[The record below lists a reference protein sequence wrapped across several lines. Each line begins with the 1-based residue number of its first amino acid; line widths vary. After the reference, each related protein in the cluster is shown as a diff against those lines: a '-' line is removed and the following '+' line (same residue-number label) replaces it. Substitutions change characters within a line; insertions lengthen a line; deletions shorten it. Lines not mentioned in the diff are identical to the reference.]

1 MFGRSAEIAAIED
14 VISRARSGAGSA
26 LVLRG
31 EAGVGK
37 TALLDLAVTRR
48 GDLRVLRTTGV
59 EPESDLAFAAL
70 HQLLRPVAGLLDALP
85 EPQRAAVGG
94 ALGLGGGASGD
105 RFLLAAGVLSLLAEA
120 AAPHGL
126 VCVVDDFQW
135 VDRASA
141 DALLFAAR
149 RLGTER
155 IAMLLAVR
163 GDTPLKGVPSLPIDG
178 LPEPAATGLLN
189 AAAPAPWQ
197 EDTAASH
204 AAAGT
209 GVPGVGVPDAR
220 VAGAGVP
227 EDGAGGGMAPGVR
240 RELAALTG
248 GNPLA
253 LRETVR
259 RLSPGQLAGREP
271 LPDPLPGGTRL
282 FGEQVAALSG
292 EARLV
297 ALLAALEGDLDV
309 VLRAAARMG
318 AGREALH
325 ELEAAGLARVEGPS
339 VRFRHPLV
347 RSAVHEA
354 ATPADRR
361 EAHRAL
367 AGQAEGDRRA
377 WHLAAA
383 TLGQDESVAAA
394 LAETA
399 ARARD
404 RGGYGDAAT
413 ALARAAELTPA
424 PAVRAARLKDAAVA
438 AWLGGRPGQAESLL
452 AEAREHAAGDA
463 ALGMELA
470 QLRGR
475 FELNSGSAAEAVR
488 ILAAGDSLDMLAD
501 AAEAASY
508 AGDTAAIVEIGR
520 RASSHPEGF
529 LRDVLT
535 GIGLTLS
542 GGTFPDAPPPDAS
555 GLRRPAGPP
564 GAGQTQT
571 HEGTP
576 TRAPR
581 AVPHKQA
588 RADRTVRHEQAHA
601 GRTTPHGHETAHA
614 LLRRALARADEL
626 SEAAGL
632 LWATAAASYLGEADL
647 SAELAARAGR
657 VARVSGMVG
666 QLPVVLE
673 FVATA
678 ERVAGRLAESQ
689 AVSEEGLELAREA
702 GYGNTVA
709 AHLANLAVLAALRGE
724 EDECRRLAQEALAI
738 ALPHRVGLRAGV
750 AAYALAMLDLGLGR
764 FAAAHD
770 RFVAIAAAG
779 PGAGHPT
786 VVWRSTP
793 DRIEAAVGAGDLE
806 AAGAALEAYERWS
819 ANAATPESRALLA
832 RCRAQVADGTEG
844 LEEALRLHGNPYEA
858 ARTALLLGE
867 RLRRAHRP
875 GEARPHL
882 RAALETFQRAG
893 ARPWARRARG
903 ELRAAGESAE
913 PAATAPALDV
923 LTPQELRIAG
933 LVADGLSSKEIAAQL
948 FLSPRTVEYH
958 LYKIYP
964 KLGIGTRTELA
975 RLVVLRKAPV
985 AGPDML

>member
-1 MFGRSAEIAAIED
+1 
-14 VISRARSGAGSA
+14 
-26 LVLRG
+26 
-31 EAGVGK
+31 
-37 TALLDLAVTRR
+37 
-48 GDLRVLRTTGV
+48 
-59 EPESDLAFAAL
+59 
-70 HQLLRPVAGLLDALP
+70 
-85 EPQRAAVGG
+85 
-94 ALGLGGGASGD
+94 
-105 RFLLAAGVLSLLAEA
+105 
-120 AAPHGL
+120 
-126 VCVVDDFQW
+126 
-135 VDRASA
+135 
-141 DALLFAAR
+141 
-149 RLGTER
+149 
-155 IAMLLAVR
+155 
-163 GDTPLKGVPSLPIDG
+163 
-178 LPEPAATGLLN
+178 
-189 AAAPAPWQ
+189 
-197 EDTAASH
+197 
-204 AAAGT
+204 
-209 GVPGVGVPDAR
+209 
-220 VAGAGVP
+220 
-227 EDGAGGGMAPGVR
+227 
-240 RELAALTG
+240 
-248 GNPLA
+248 
-253 LRETVR
+253 
-259 RLSPGQLAGREP
+259 
-271 LPDPLPGGTRL
+271 
-282 FGEQVAALSG
+282 
-292 EARLV
+292 
-297 ALLAALEGDLDV
+297 
-309 VLRAAARMG
+309 MG

-325 ELEAAGLARVEGPS
+325 ELEAAGLARVEGAS

-367 AGQAEGDRRA
+367 ADQAEGDRRA

-542 GGTFPDAPPPDAS
+542 GGTFPA
-555 GLRRPAGPP
+555 
-564 GAGQTQT
+564 
-571 HEGTP
+571 
-576 TRAPR
+576 APR
-581 AVPHKQA
+581 MQA
-588 RADRTVRHEQAHA
+588 RGDHTAPREQAHA
-601 GRTTPHGHETAHA
+601 DHTAARQDALHQEAHPDRSAVPERAQADGTTPHGHEAAHA

-678 ERVAGRLAESQ
+678 ERIAGRLAESQ

-702 GYGNTVA
+702 GYRNTVA

-844 LEEALRLHGNPYEA
+844 FEEALRLHGNPYEA

-893 ARPWARRARG
+893 ARPWARRALG

-913 PAATAPALDV
+913 PAAAAPALDV

-964 KLGIGTRTELA
+964 KLGIGTRTELT

-985 AGPDML
+985 AGQDML

>member
-1 MFGRSAEIAAIED
+1 MLFGRSAEIAAIED

-37 TALLDLAVTRR
+37 TALLDHAVTRR

-85 EPQRAAVGG
+85 EPQREAVGG

-120 AAPHGL
+120 AAPDGL

-163 GDTPLKGVPSLPIDG
+163 GDPPLKGVPSLPIDG
-178 LPEPAATGLLN
+178 LPEPAATELLD
-189 AAAPAPWQ
+189 AATHPPAQEPPTDAWPGTAAPARPAPAPSGAPWQ
-197 EDTAASH
+197 E
-204 AAAGT
+204 AAAAPRAAART
-209 GVPGVGVPDAR
+209 GVPGVGVPDA
-220 VAGAGVP
+220 GVP
-227 EDGAGGGMAPGVR
+227 EGGAGGGMAPGVR
-240 RELAALTG
+240 RELVALTG

-309 VLRAAARMG
+309 VLRAARRMG

-325 ELEAAGLARVEGPS
+325 ELEAAGLARVEGAS
-339 VRFRHPLV
+339 VRFRHPLA

-383 TLGQDESVAAA
+383 TLGQDETVAAA

-424 PAVRAARLKDAAVA
+424 PAARAARLKDAAVA

-508 AGDTAAIVEIGR
+508 VGDTAAIVEIGR

-542 GGTFPDAPPPDAS
+542 GGTFPDAPP
-555 GLRRPAGPP
+555 
-564 GAGQTQT
+564 
-571 HEGTP
+571 H
-576 TRAPR
+576 
-581 AVPHKQA
+581 AVP
-588 RADRTVRHEQAHA
+588 HEQAHA
-601 GRTTPHGHETAHA
+601 DRTAVPEQAQADRTAPHGHETAHA

-678 ERVAGRLAESQ
+678 ERIAGRLAESQ

-702 GYGNTVA
+702 GYSNTVA

-786 VVWRSTP
+786 VAWRSTP

-832 RCRAQVADGTEG
+832 RCRAQVTDGTEG
-844 LEEALRLHGNPYEA
+844 FEEALRLHGNPYEA

-893 ARPWARRARG
+893 ARPWARRALG

-913 PAATAPALDV
+913 PAAAAPALDV

-985 AGPDML
+985 AGQDML